1 MILRCLILSLI
12 FIFFLYSVPL
22 VKGIT
27 EKEHSGIDSK
37 LTSQNRTC
45 IDSCKGFFDYVP
57 EKTTTSFELLF
68 QRKLFK
74 IRTNL
79 WRDFQIKSLKVSPAC
94 FQSAI
99 SYSSPYHYNLIIPVA
114 FRKLLIWFRL
124 RFPNLLLYIKQ
135 FILIN

>member
-12 FIFFLYSVPL
+12 FIFSLYCVP

-79 WRDFQIKSLKVSPAC
+79 WRDFQIKSPKVSPAC

-99 SYSSPYHYNLIIPVA
+99 SYSSPRHYNLIIPVA
-114 FRKLLIWFRL
+114 FRKLLIWFR
-124 RFPNLLLYIKQ
+124 FPNLLLYIKQ
-135 FILIN
+135 FIL